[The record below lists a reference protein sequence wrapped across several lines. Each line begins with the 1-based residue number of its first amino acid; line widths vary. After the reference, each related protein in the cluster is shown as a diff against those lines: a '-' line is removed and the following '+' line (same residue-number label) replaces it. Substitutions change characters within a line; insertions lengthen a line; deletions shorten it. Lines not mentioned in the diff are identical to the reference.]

1 MCSDSNK
8 KYGMEFGALNQI
20 SLMNEARLDQISSN
34 VFTQQ
39 AAVIKTMSFKG
50 TLCIFVKIIVSPLRR
65 M

>member
-1 MCSDSNK
+1 
-8 KYGMEFGALNQI
+8 MEFRALNQI

-50 TLCIFVKIIVSPLRR
+50 TLCMFVKIIVSPDRR
-65 M
+65 V